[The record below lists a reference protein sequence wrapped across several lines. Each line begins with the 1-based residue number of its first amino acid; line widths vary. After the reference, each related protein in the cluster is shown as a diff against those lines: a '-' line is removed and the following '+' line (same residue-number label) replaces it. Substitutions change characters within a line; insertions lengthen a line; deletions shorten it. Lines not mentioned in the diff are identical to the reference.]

1 MIELGLS
8 RITQLVQ
15 KPSLTWK
22 AIHVAGTNGKGSITG
37 YLSALLTA
45 GGVRCGS
52 FTSPHLIDRWDCITI
67 NERAVQESIFRRIEN
82 EVKQR
87 NQRLGLGATEFELLT
102 ATAFEI
108 FSQEQVEVGVVEVGM
123 GGRLDATNILTN
135 VLVSII
141 SKIGYDHQAI
151 LGNTIEEIAREKAG
165 IVKPGVPCV
174 VDSTNSHEVKQVIQA
189 HAETLDAPTAFVNA
203 QHVGQLFPLLRDKFG
218 SLDLPPHQ
226 RANLSCAI
234 TALQVALP
242 QIRPDL
248 MVDQLF
254 PFISKTP
261 RPGRLQEVC
270 LETLISRNEPVL
282 LDGAHNPQS
291 AEVLASYV
299 DRKFRAHAKTIT
311 WVVAASQGK
320 DIVELL
326 GCMLKP
332 GDNVAVVEF
341 GPVAGMPW
349 VRSVRS
355 TELATAARDVPGIGA
370 VEGFERDVL
379 AGLNWANTISA
390 GGPVVIAG
398 SLYLVSDVLRL
409 LREAQA
415 GIARDA
421 VN

>member
-8 RITQLVQ
+8 RIARLVQ
-15 KPSLTWK
+15 APSLTWK

-37 YLSALLTA
+37 YLSAMLTA

-67 NERAVQESIFRRIEN
+67 NERVIQESTFRRIEN

-87 NQRLGLGATEFELLT
+87 NQTLGLGATEFELLT
-102 ATAFEI
+102 ATAFEV
-108 FSQEQVEVGVVEVGM
+108 FQQEEVEVGIVEVGM

-165 IVKPGVPCV
+165 IIKPGIPCV
-174 VDSTNSHEVKQVIQA
+174 ADGSNAPEVRKVLKA
-189 HAETLDAPTAFVNA
+189 HAEAACAPCTFVSA
-203 QHVGQLFPLLRDKFG
+203 EKVEQLFPALRG
-218 SLDLPPHQ
+218 QLETLDLPPHQ
-226 RANLSCAI
+226 RANVSCAI
-234 TALQVALP
+234 MALQASLP
-242 QIRPDL
+242 QIRPSL
-248 MVDQLF
+248 ALEQLI
-254 PFISKTP
+254 PFLPTTP
-261 RPGRLQEVC
+261 RPGRLQEVR
-270 LETLISRNEPVL
+270 LDRLIPRKETVL

-299 DRKFRAHAKTIT
+299 DRKYRVHEKSIT

-320 DIVELL
+320 NIQELF
-326 GCMLKP
+326 GGMLKS
-332 GDNVAVVEF
+332 GDNVVAVEF

-349 VRSVRS
+349 VRSVIAA
-355 TELATAARDVPGIGA
+355 ELVAVAGA
-370 VEGFERDVL
+370 VSGVKTVENFGTDIL
-379 AGLNWANTISA
+379 AALRRANTMSEE
-390 GGPVVIAG
+390 GPVVIAG

-409 LREAQA
+409 LRDTQVPET
-415 GIARDA
+415 
-421 VN
+421 